1 MRKIA
6 SVLLAALTI
15 ASASAQDWKEYL
27 PEVHGTVRGKYEYQ
41 TSTDEQRFQVRNAR
55 VSLDGKIH
63 SMVSY
68 KAEIDLSDEGQIK
81 MLDAFARVTPVKDFD
96 VTIGQMRVPFTIDA
110 HRSPHQ
116 QYFANRSFIAKQV
129 GNVRDVGATLGYSRE
144 EGFPFI
150 LEGGLFSGSGL
161 TEQKEWHRVLC
172 YSAKLQL
179 MPWKDYNLT
188 LSTQRIRPAN
198 VNIYMYDIGTYYN
211 WNNWHFEVEGLYK
224 RYAHDTFQDV
234 WAVDAFVNYDWFIQ
248 KKKFPFKKISFLARF
263 DYMGDHSDG
272 TLNEDGNLY
281 ITDYERKRITGGLTF
296 SFGKPFQADLRLN
309 YEKYFYEDQS
319 FAKSS
324 EQDKLVVE
332 MMVRF

>member
-15 ASASAQDWKEYL
+15 ASASAQDWKQYL

-55 VSLDGKIH
+55 VSLDGKVH
-63 SMVSY
+63 SLVSY

-81 MLDAFARVTPVKDFD
+81 MLDAFARVTPLEDFKIT
-96 VTIGQMRVPFTIDA
+96 VGQMRVPFTIDA

-129 GNVRDVGATLGYSRE
+129 GNVRDVGATLGYSMD

-161 TEQKEWHRVLC
+161 TAQKEWHRVLC

-188 LSTQRIRPAN
+188 LSTQRIRPEN

-211 WNNWHFEVEGLYK
+211 G
-224 RYAHDTFQDV
+224 
-234 WAVDAFVNYDWFIQ
+234 
-248 KKKFPFKKISFLARF
+248 
-263 DYMGDHSDG
+263 
-272 TLNEDGNLY
+272 
-281 ITDYERKRITGGLTF
+281 ITGI
-296 SFGKPFQADLRLN
+296 LRLKDCIN
-309 YEKYFYEDQS
+309 AMHMILSRMYG
-319 FAKSS
+319 
-324 EQDKLVVE
+324 L
-332 MMVRF
+332 

>member
-15 ASASAQDWKEYL
+15 ASASAQDWKQYL

-55 VSLDGKIH
+55 VSLDGKVH
-63 SMVSY
+63 SLVSY

-81 MLDAFARVTPVKDFD
+81 MLDAFARVTPLEDFKIT
-96 VTIGQMRVPFTIDA
+96 VGQMRVPFTIDA

-129 GNVRDVGATLGYSRE
+129 GNVRDVGATLGYSMD

-161 TEQKEWHRVLC
+161 TAQKEWHRVLC

-188 LSTQRIRPAN
+188 LSTQRIRPEN
-198 VNIYMYDIGTYYN
+198 VNIYMYDIGTYYKS
-211 WNNWHFEVEGLYK
+211 NNWHFEVEGLYK
-224 RYAHDTFQDV
+224 RYAHDSFQDV

-272 TLNEDGNLY
+272 TLNEEIG
-281 ITDYERKRITGGLTF
+281 R
-296 SFGKPFQADLRLN
+296 AH
-309 YEKYFYEDQS
+309 
-319 FAKSS
+319 
-324 EQDKLVVE
+324 V
-332 MMVRF
+332 

>member
-15 ASASAQDWKEYL
+15 ASASAQDWKQYL

-55 VSLDGKIH
+55 VSLDGKVH
-63 SMVSY
+63 SLVSY

-81 MLDAFARVTPVKDFD
+81 MLDAFARVTPLEDFKIT
-96 VTIGQMRVPFTIDA
+96 VGQMRVPFTIDA

-129 GNVRDVGATLGYSRE
+129 GNVRDVGATLGYSMD

-161 TEQKEWHRVLC
+161 TAQKEWHRVLC

-188 LSTQRIRPAN
+188 LSTQRIRPEN
-198 VNIYMYDIGTYYN
+198 VNIYMYDIGTYYK

-224 RYAHDTFQDV
+224 RYAHDSFQDV
-234 WAVDAFVNYDWFIQ
+234 WAVDAFINYDWFIQ

-263 DYMGDHSDG
+263 DNGFVWQEPFLKM
-272 TLNEDGNLY
+272 L
-281 ITDYERKRITGGLTF
+281 RFWCLTRRLLLPIRRTNIRC
-296 SFGKPFQADLRLN
+296 SKPFSNLSKIKRSSLLLTDFRP
-309 YEKYFYEDQS
+309 S
-319 FAKSS
+319 FQPNRYLS
-324 EQDKLVVE
+324 
-332 MMVRF
+332 